1 MSGSPGADELH
12 LSEEEEESLLGQL
25 WDMLGASDDV
35 GSSGAGTAGRGSFAP
50 GLTLTSPDGSGGPID
65 TSGMGPLEFGQA
77 FIAAVRTGAGRGRGR
92 RPLMRVDCCLR
103 LVGRCA
109 GWGRVHHNLRS
120 CRSCSSP
127 NSPNQCLVLF
137 QWWPHLLGTL
147 TPARRALLARATAT
161 SSPTPQPL
169 LPSPP
174 PPLPFQ
180 VDWTEPWLMALLA
193 FHVVC
198 FVLVIVTRRRT
209 GAQIALF
216 LVLGWFVSAGFLSP
230 FWLYPSPILFYSHPA
245 ALVLGAQTL
254 NELAAQNWRYGGIPW
269 EQGALVERLR
279 LTPKVHPTCPSSP
292 PADLQRSSI
301 LTRRACSRPLYFAS
315 LF

>member
-169 LPSPP
+169 LLPP
-174 PPLPFQ
+174 PPSPFRLTGQSRGLWLFWRSTLSALCLSLLRGGGQ
-180 VDWTEPWLMALLA
+180 VPRLHCSWCLVGLSAQAEIPLSVLA
-193 FHVVC
+193 VSLTYSILFPPSCACTGSADTQRAGRTKLAVRWHT
-198 FVLVIVTRRRT
+198 LGTRR
-209 GAQIALF
+209 
-216 LVLGWFVSAGFLSP
+216 P
-230 FWLYPSPILFYSHPA
+230 
-245 ALVLGAQTL
+245 
-254 NELAAQNWRYGGIPW
+254 
-269 EQGALVERLR
+269 
-279 LTPKVHPTCPSSP
+279 C
-292 PADLQRSSI
+292 
-301 LTRRACSRPLYFAS
+301 
-315 LF
+315 